1 MSLTITTFLSP
12 ISQFLTILFFSFL
25 SVIFDKYKRAKS
37 WTEKKKERIIRL
49 VFANR
54 YRVERKLL
62 PDNHSR
68 TTNKNSRSR
77 NNSSQILKRIRAPK
91 IFFSKI
97 SFSPAILRNVESW
110 EKSYPRETNYEISI
124 RDKKKREKQITIEKL
139 IWTLSGGMAH
149 TRGKRK
155 IKRFQDTRRSILSSP
170 MASTSHTHEYTSF
183 RPVPWRCIQ
192 RIKISYRR
200 PPRSLKA
207 SAIRLLSFFRRRRMP
222 AAASCRKNRLIAR
235 RIFLGAL
242 TLFPVSIFR
251 FWYIPWLNS
260 FYQLRFNQMN
270 LFTFSFLNNRVI
282 SVKICNRNCLFNKW
296 DM

>member
-1 MSLTITTFLSP
+1 MPIDTASNESYCPTI
-12 ISQFLTILFFSFL
+12 IL
-25 SVIFDKYKRAKS
+25 
-37 WTEKKKERIIRL
+37 EQRI
-49 VFANR
+49 
-54 YRVERKLL
+54 K
-62 PDNHSR
+62 
-68 TTNKNSRSR
+68 TNSRSR

-97 SFSPAILRNVESW
+97 SFSPAMLRNVESW

-124 RDKKKREKQITIEKL
+124 RDKKKEGKTNNNREINL
-139 IWTLSGGMAH
+139 DSLGWNGAH
-149 TRGKRK
+149 ERK
-155 IKRFQDTRRSILSSP
+155 AKNKTFSRRSILSSP

-270 LFTFSFLNNRVI
+270 LFTFSILNNRVI